1 MKQFRAHIF
10 VCLCLVV
17 SSALAQLDSI
27 QQLDEIVLSDRQLQQ
42 FSVGQNLIE
51 IPKSKRRI
59 THNKLSD
66 LLLEN
71 SNIHI
76 RQNGYGMV
84 ASASFRGTTAQQT
97 AVVWNGININ
107 SQFNG
112 QTDFSTMPIYGYSEI
127 SLRPGGGSLLYG
139 SGAIGGSI
147 HLNNQLYFR
156 DTTQVK
162 LFSQIGSFNTF
173 ENFVQTS
180 FSTERTS
187 LKFNLNRSASDNDYP
202 ILGSSRTNLNG
213 QFEQWSAH
221 LSLAHKLSQ
230 NSQLNYYGQ
239 FYDGIRHFSV
249 LRASENKSNYT
260 NIDSRNLLEWEYEK
274 NDFKSVVKYAFLHE
288 AFEYNQNIETNLSTA
303 NKANTHLVKTEVYQ
317 NYGKLN
323 TNFNISAKQTSADG
337 DNIINEHIQ
346 HLNLSALLKYNSN
359 WAILSLGLRQEFS
372 NFFDSPLLYTI
383 GAELPVTS
391 IYNLKLSHSKN
402 FRQPTLNDLF
412 WVEGTTNLQPETA
425 LQYEASHQFN
435 FKPQSLNFQI
445 TGFYNDISEMIRW
458 LPDQTSTWKPENV
471 DEVKT
476 YGLNTSISKTFKF
489 LPIHFKIH
497 LNYEFSKAIDART
510 QRQLTFTPQ
519 HSAYLNLDFQYEAFA
534 LNFTQ
539 TYTGKAFTRTDNA
552 PNEILEDFW
561 LSHLNLAYQPK
572 RIGFFKVNIGF
583 KNLFNQAYQTIENRP
598 MPGRQF
604 YINTI
609 INL

>member
-10 VCLCLVV
+10 VCLCLVIYP
-17 SSALAQLDSI
+17 AFAQLDSI
-27 QQLDEIVLSDRQLQQ
+27 QQLDEVVLSDRQLQQ

-51 IPKSKRRI
+51 IPESRKVI
-59 THNKLSD
+59 TSNKLSD

-71 SNIHI
+71 STIHI

-112 QTDFSTMPIYGYSEI
+112 QTDFNTMPTYGYSEI
-127 SLRPGGGSLLYG
+127 SIRPGGGSLLYG
-139 SGAIGGSI
+139 SSAIGGSI

-173 ENFVQTS
+173 EDFIETKH
-180 FSTERTS
+180 STEKTS
-187 LKFNLNRSASDNDYP
+187 LKFNLNRSVSDNDYP

-221 LSLAHKLSQ
+221 LSLAHQLSRA
-230 NSQLNYYGQ
+230 SQLNYHGQ
-239 FYDGIRHFSV
+239 FYDGLRHFSV
-249 LRASENKSNYT
+249 LRPSENKSNYSNT
-260 NIDSRNLLEWEYEK
+260 DSRNLIEWEYDK

-288 AFEYNQNIETNLSTA
+288 AFAYNQNIETNLSTA

-317 NYGKLN
+317 AYGKFDA
-323 TNFNISAKQTSADG
+323 NFNISAKQTAADG
-337 DNIINEHIQ
+337 DNIIDEHIQ
-346 HLNLSALLKYNSN
+346 HLNFSTLLKYNSK
-359 WAILSLGLRQEFS
+359 WATLSLGLRQEFS
-372 NFFDSPLLYTI
+372 NLFDSPLLYTI
-383 GAELPVTS
+383 GVKLPVTS
-391 IYNLKLSHSKN
+391 VYNLKLSHSKN
-402 FRQPTLNDLF
+402 FRQPSLNDLF

-435 FKPQSLNFQI
+435 FKHQSLSFQL
-445 TGFYNDISEMIRW
+445 TGFYNDISQMIRW

-476 YGLNTSISKTFKF
+476 YGLTTSISKKFK
-489 LPIHFKIH
+489 LMPIHFKTQ
-497 LNYEFSKAIDART
+497 LNYEFTKAIDART

-519 HSAYLNLDFQYEAFA
+519 HSAFLNLDLQYKTFA

-552 PNEILEDFW
+552 PNEVLEDFW

-572 RIGFFKVNIGF
+572 QIDFFSVNIGF

-604 YINTI
+604 YVNTI